1 MAEAD
6 QNKPQN
12 LETLLDELEQA
23 AEGKNK
29 VPLKD
34 VHEAIGERSFGPL
47 LLAAGLAALTP
58 LGVIPGL
65 PTAFAIIVVLIAGQ
79 LVIGRDR
86 FWIPRKLREHPVGA
100 DRLNK
105 AVGWMRKP
113 ARVIDRFIRPRLTFF
128 TQAGFTRVV
137 ALICVVIAFAIP
149 PLELLPFAVM
159 APASAIAAF
168 GLGLTARDG
177 LLVLIALIASAITLG
192 LLGVALLR

>member
-23 AEGKNK
+23 ADGKDK

-86 FWIPRKLREHPVGA
+86 FWIPRRLREHSVGA

-105 AVGWMRKP
+105 AVSWLRKP
-113 ARVIDRFIRPRLTFF
+113 ARVIDRFVKPRLRVF

-137 ALICVVIAFAIP
+137 AVICVVIAFAIP
-149 PLELLPFAVM
+149 PLELLPFAVV

-177 LLVLIALIASAITLG
+177 LLVLIALIASTISLA
-192 LLGVALLR
+192 LLGMVLLQ